1 MTLKAKVGDVVMHDH
16 RTTPAPKGV
25 IVMCGNTE
33 LGTTV
38 RGVFDE
44 RMHDCWYP
52 MPKFPESCKERYRE
66 KLRVEIGDEPLTPEQ
81 CADILEAGGG
91 VAPIMLRKLVAGSTF
106 EGFVRISIDANGA
119 RVVGRWH
126 KEKLSGVEFVAGSFL
141 QRPYDRD
148 WFINSLRN
156 GKEHELTRKE
166 GWEQT
171 HPAGTFF

>member
-1 MTLKAKVGDVVMHDH
+1 MMLKAKVGDVVMHDH
-16 RTTPAPKGV
+16 RVTPAPKGV
-25 IVMCGNTE
+25 IVLCGNTE

-52 MPKFPESCKERYRE
+52 MPKFPDSCKERYRE
-66 KLRVEIGDEPLTPEQ
+66 KLRIDIGGEALTPEQ

-91 VAPIMLRKLVAGSTF
+91 VAPIMWRELMAGSTF
-106 EGFVRISIDANGA
+106 EAFVRISNDSDGS

-126 KEKLSGVEFVAGSFL
+126 KEKLSDVEFVAGSFL
-141 QRPYDRD
+141 PRLYDRD

-156 GKEHELTRKE
+156 GNEHELTRKK
-166 GWEQT
+166 GWGQT

>member
-1 MTLKAKVGDVVMHDH
+1 MMLKAKVGDVVMYDH

-25 IVMCGNTE
+25 IVLCGNTE

-52 MPKFPESCKERYRE
+52 MPKFPDSCKARYRE
-66 KLRVEIGDEPLTPEQ
+66 KLRVEIGGEALTPEQ

-91 VAPIMLRKLVAGSTF
+91 VAPIMWRELMAGSTF
-106 EGFVRISIDANGA
+106 EAFVRISIDANGA
-119 RVVGRWH
+119 RVIGRWH
-126 KEKLSGVEFVAGSFL
+126 KEKLSGVEFAAGSFL
-141 QRPYDRD
+141 PRLYDRD
-148 WFINSLRN
+148 WFINSLQN
-156 GKEHELTRKE
+156 GWEHELTRKE

-171 HPAGTFF
+171 HPTGTFL